1 MHKKL
6 FPQVHKLERKSNF
19 LAIAFLFNCCSNLY
33 FKCIKICKAVLTRFW
48 FWFIHFQTF
57 ALVRSFLGCK
67 LGSFL
72 PYNSSSKQ
80 LIHLFGSLLQ
90 YSALIFSCYLNSIS
104 HESRVFL
111 QHNLSY
117 RKTHEVYSCCL
128 ILWQRFKSPIP
139 GNHTSC

>member
-6 FPQVHKLERKSNF
+6 FPKVHKLEGNIEFAHNSISIFCRN
-19 LAIAFLFNCCSNLY
+19 NLY
-33 FKCIKICKAVLTRFW
+33 FKCIKICKVVLTRFW
-48 FWFIHFQTF
+48 SCFIHFQTF
-57 ALVRSFLGCK
+57 AFVRPFLGCK

-80 LIHLFGSLLQ
+80 LINLFGNLLQ
-90 YSALIFSCYLNSIS
+90 YFVLIFSCYLNSIS

-117 RKTHEVYSCCL
+117 RKTGEMYSCCL
-128 ILWQRFKSPIP
+128 IL
-139 GNHTSC
+139 